1 MTRWDDPWSSAAS
14 KNVPHLRETVSRCDG
29 DTRLHGK
36 WTAKRK
42 AGNTACADSS
52 SDAVPMRVWRCRGC
66 TWLHR
71 TLCHATSRGA
81 NGRVGCLVYLV
92 YHARACE
99 ICDMRAGDSQRLMFV
114 YPFLWRWFRLVRR

>member
-1 MTRWDDPWSSAAS
+1 MCRQQQQCRTYAS
-14 KNVPHLRETVSRCDG
+14 MALSRM
-29 DTRLHGK
+29 H
-36 WTAKRK
+36 
-42 AGNTACADSS
+42 
-52 SDAVPMRVWRCRGC
+52 M
-66 TWLHR
+66 
-71 TLCHATSRGA
+71 ATSHVMPCHEPRA